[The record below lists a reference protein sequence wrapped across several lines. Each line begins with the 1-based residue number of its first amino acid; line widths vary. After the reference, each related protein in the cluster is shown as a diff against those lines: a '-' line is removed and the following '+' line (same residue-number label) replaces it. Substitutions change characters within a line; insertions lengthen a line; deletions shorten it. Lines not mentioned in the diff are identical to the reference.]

1 MRDNTNFAAFVFFS
15 LLSIIA
21 TTIFS
26 SIIISQ
32 NKNIKS
38 KLENKKQTWFLSRIP
53 WLEFFMSL
61 SLSKAT

>member
-32 NKNIKS
+32 NNNIKS

>member
-15 LLSIIA
+15 ILSIIA

-32 NKNIKS
+32 NNNIKS
-38 KLENKKQTWFLSRIP
+38 KLENKKQT
-53 WLEFFMSL
+53 
-61 SLSKAT
+61 